1 MMTVQQFRASFGDEQ
16 QCGEQLSRQRWPEGF
31 QCPRCGGPSRGYMA
45 ERQVHEC
52 ALCAYQCSVTAGTI
66 FHKTRTPL
74 PSWFWAI
81 YRMSHDKKGI
91 SAVQLAKEIGVSY
104 PTAWLMLHKIRKAM
118 SDRDQHYRLSGLVE
132 VDEGYVGGE
141 EHGQAR
147 RGRGAQTKSVVA
159 VAVEHRAEGK
169 PGEKPVPG
177 FAALEVI
184 PDAATATLEKFLAGK
199 VKPGSHILS
208 DGWHG
213 YRRLKQKGFE
223 HTATAISKQNE
234 PAHELFPW
242 VHITLSNLKRFLLGT
257 HHQVERKHL
266 HRYVAEFNYRL
277 NRRTMESDLMVRLLR
292 ACLGAQT
299 ITYKQ
304 LTAMP
309 ELA

>member
-1 MMTVQQFRASFGDEQ
+1 
-16 QCGEQLSRQRWPEGF
+16 
-31 QCPRCGGPSRGYMA
+31 
-45 ERQVHEC
+45 
-52 ALCAYQCSVTAGTI
+52 
-66 FHKTRTPL
+66 
-74 PSWFWAI
+74 
-81 YRMSHDKKGI
+81 MSHDKKGI

-118 SDRDQHYRLSGLVE
+118 SDRDQRYRLSGLVE

-141 EHGQAR
+141 EHGQGR

-169 PGEKPVPG
+169 PGEKPIPG

-184 PDAATATLEKFLAGK
+184 PDAATATLEKFLADK

-223 HTATAISKQNE
+223 HTATAISKQDE
-234 PAHELFPW
+234 PAHVLFPW

-257 HHQVERKHL
+257 HHKVEQKHL
-266 HRYVAEFNYRL
+266 KYYVAEFNYRL
-277 NRRTMESDLMVRLLR
+277 NRRAMEPDLMIRLLR
-292 ACLGAQT
+292 ACISTQT

-304 LTAMP
+304 LIATP